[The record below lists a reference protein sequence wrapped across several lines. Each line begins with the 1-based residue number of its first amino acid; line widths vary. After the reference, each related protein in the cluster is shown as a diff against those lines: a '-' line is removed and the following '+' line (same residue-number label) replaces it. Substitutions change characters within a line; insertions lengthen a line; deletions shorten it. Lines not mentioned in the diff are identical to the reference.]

1 MTDLGQLRH
10 TPGRRPDFQNPNL
23 RGVVLLGPT
32 VQTGTELGTM
42 EQRVNA
48 RMIVLHS
55 VWTEGQL
62 HFWAESAKGAAEF
75 VAPVDDLGDDDDT
88 SLEEESFDQPEAE
101 DEQTIE
107 SEDEG
112 GVAVQVEVDL
122 KLADHPFAVDSQELR
137 DWLKPFLT
145 TEPGEGRAELRLP
158 AQGGRALPSA
168 RLAHASGIALADR
181 GADGLGLFG
190 VETLVVDA
198 EQAPFVLERI
208 EEHAS
213 NTSGEDGLLIGRAV
227 DYLSLVGRFSRR
239 LLAQHRFVPGLR
251 QNASGELDGAWQAWF
266 ADEQSAEDASI
277 LVSAMP
283 PAVRAVVD
291 GREHD
296 PASVFNDMVTDM
308 VDAGC
313 RRALIADDLPEVLD
327 GRDTSDPSVSWL
339 TGLLGDKNSVDPS
352 DRRALIKD
360 VRSWIGRLE
369 DRGSSTE
376 WRLCLRLNEP
386 IMLQLPED
394 EEGDEM
400 RPSIMEPNDALWSLS
415 FHLQP
420 TGAQEVIVDAA
431 DIWLL
436 SSESVTIE
444 GRRID
449 SPQELL
455 LAELG
460 RASRLYKP
468 LERALDETEPVD
480 LGLKTNEAYEFLRE
494 IRPLLREQGFGV
506 IEPGW
511 FGSSTSR
518 LGAKLLLDSDPME
531 DPLDP
536 ANSPT
541 VAGASQLGLD
551 ALVGYQW
558 QIAVGDV
565 TLSLKEFEEL
575 AERKTPLVQINGKW
589 VEIRPEDVEAAIKF
603 IRENP
608 GGEMSVGEAIRMAFG
623 ADARTSGLHVTGLE
637 TTGWL
642 ADVFGGSAAGEA
654 LPILNQPVDF
664 QGTLRP
670 YQLRGY
676 SWLAFLE
683 RFGFGACLADD
694 MGLGKTIQMLAIM
707 SGEREEAK
715 AKGIETVPPTLLIAP
730 TSVVGNW
737 VRETERFCPHL
748 NVMVHHGPT
757 RLSGNEFI
765 ERVAK
770 ADLVVTTYALANRDQ
785 DLLTA
790 IQWGRLVLD
799 EAQFIK
805 NPAAKQAQAV
815 RQINAKSRFALT
827 GTPVEN
833 RLSEL
838 WSIMDFLNPGYLGT
852 PGTFRKKFAVPI
864 EKYRDDGKSMQ
875 LRSLVR
881 PFVLRRLKSDPKVVG
896 DLPPKVE
903 SREYCHLTSE
913 QAELY
918 EQTVKKMLSD
928 VDATEGIRR
937 RGIVLSALV
946 KLKQICNH
954 PAQALKEY
962 VKGSTTPPSPARS
975 GKTTRIIEMLDE
987 IMAAGDQAL
996 IFSQFRQM
1004 GHILATTLRHSLD
1017 REVLF
1022 LHGGTP
1028 RLQRQKLVDEFQ
1040 KADGSAPIMLVSL
1053 RAGGVGLN
1061 LTAANHVFHFDR
1073 WWNPAVE
1080 NQATD
1085 RAYRIGQTRTV
1096 QVHKFVC
1103 RGTLE
1108 ERIDEMLETKSQL
1121 AEQIVGSGEQ
1131 WLTELD
1137 TDALRDLLT
1146 LRGDAVG
1153 VE

>member
-1 MTDLGQLRH
+1 
-10 TPGRRPDFQNPNL
+10 
-23 RGVVLLGPT
+23 
-32 VQTGTELGTM
+32 
-42 EQRVNA
+42 
-48 RMIVLHS
+48 MIVLHS

-62 HFWAESAKGAAEF
+62 HFWAESARGAASY
-75 VAPVDDLGDDDDT
+75 VTPVEDIDDSADDEAFDPTELTETEEDVPGDDT
-88 SLEEESFDQPEAE
+88 
-101 DEQTIE
+101 
-107 SEDEG
+107 EG
-112 GVAVQVEVDL
+112 GVAVEVQIET
-122 KLADHPFAVDSQELR
+122 KLADHPFAVSSSELLEALEPFLKHEPAEGKLELHLPSQES
-137 DWLKPFLT
+137 KV
-145 TEPGEGRAELRLP
+145 
-158 AQGGRALPSA
+158 LPSA

-181 GADGLGLFG
+181 GADGLGLFAAES
-190 VETLVVDA
+190 VVVDP
-198 EQAPFVLERI
+198 EHAPFVLERI

-213 NTSGEDGLLIGRAV
+213 NTTGDDGLLIGRAV

-239 LLAQHRFVPGLR
+239 LMAQQRFVPALR
-251 QNASGELDGAWQAWF
+251 QSASGELDGAWQAWF
-266 ADEQSAEDASI
+266 ADEQSAEDATI
-277 LVSAMP
+277 LIAAMP

-296 PASVFNDMVTDM
+296 PAGIFDDMVTGM

-313 RRALIADDLPEVLD
+313 RRALIADDLPEVIE

-339 TGLLGDKNSVDPS
+339 SGLLGSVHGVEPA
-352 DRRALIKD
+352 DRRAMIKD

-386 IMLQLPED
+386 IMLPAID
-394 EEGDEM
+394 EEADEM
-400 RPSIMEPNDALWSLS
+400 RPQIIEPTDATWSLS

-420 TGAQEVIVDAA
+420 IGAEEVLVDAA

-468 LERALDETEPVD
+468 LERALDESEPVD
-480 LGLKTNEAYEFLRE
+480 VELKTTEAYEFLRE

-511 FGSSTSR
+511 FGSTTSR
-518 LGAKLLLDSDPME
+518 LGAKLMLDSDPME

-536 ANSPT
+536 ANAPT

-565 TLSLKEFEEL
+565 TLTLKEFEEL

-654 LPILNQPVDF
+654 LPVLNQPTDF

-676 SWLAFLE
+676 SWLSFLE

-694 MGLGKTIQMLAIM
+694 MGLGKTIQLLAIL
-707 SGEREEAK
+707 SGEREEAT
-715 AKGIETVPPTLLIAP
+715 AKGTRDQILPTLLVVP

-748 NVMVHHGPT
+748 DAMIHHGPA
-757 RLSGNEFI
+757 RLTGTEFI
-765 ERVAK
+765 KRAAK

-785 DLLTA
+785 DVLSA
-790 IQWGRLVLD
+790 MQWGRLVLD

-815 RQINAKSRFALT
+815 RQINAKSRIALT

-838 WSIMDFLNPGYLGT
+838 WSIMDFLNPGYLGS

-864 EKYRDDGKSMQ
+864 EKYRDDAKSMQ

-903 SREYCHLTSE
+903 SREYCHLTNE

-918 EQTVKKMLSD
+918 EQTVKRMLSD
-928 VDATEGIRR
+928 VDATEGIKR

-954 PAQALKEY
+954 PAQALKEH

-975 GKTTRIIEMLDE
+975 GKTTRLIEMLDE

-1004 GHILATTLRHSLD
+1004 GHLLATTLRHSLD

-1146 LRGDAVG
+1146 LRSDAVG
-1153 VE
+1153 EY

>member
-1 MTDLGQLRH
+1 
-10 TPGRRPDFQNPNL
+10 
-23 RGVVLLGPT
+23 
-32 VQTGTELGTM
+32 
-42 EQRVNA
+42 
-48 RMIVLHS
+48 MIVLQS
-55 VWTEGQL
+55 VWTDGRL
-62 HFWAESAKGAAEF
+62 HLWAESAHGAAAFASPVEDLNDEDESLDT
-75 VAPVDDLGDDDDT
+75 VEAADEPSNEAPDT
-88 SLEEESFDQPEAE
+88 APDRAGDQPEAE
-101 DEQTIE
+101 
-107 SEDEG
+107 G
-112 GVAVQVEVDL
+112 GVATEIAVHTETV
-122 KLADHPFAVDSQELR
+122 AHPFALSCEEL
-137 DWLKPFLT
+137 
-145 TEPGEGRAELRLP
+145 AELLGSFLGSEP
-158 AQGGRALPSA
+158 KLSSVKLKVPSQGRVVLPSA
-168 RLAHASGIALADR
+168 RLAHAAGIALTGR
-181 GADGLGLFG
+181 GADALSS
-190 VETLVVDA
+190 VKVDSIA
-198 EQAPFVLERI
+198 IEPEHVPALLERLQEFADSDENEKI
-208 EEHAS
+208 
-213 NTSGEDGLLIGRAV
+213 LIGRTV
-227 DYLSLVGRFSRR
+227 DYLSLVARFARR
-239 LLAQHRFVPGLR
+239 LLAQQRFVPALR
-251 QNASGELDGAWQAWF
+251 QSSTGELDGSWQAWF
-266 ADEQSAEDASI
+266 ADEQSSEDAGT

-283 PAVRAVVD
+283 PAVRSVEDA
-291 GREHD
+291 RAHD
-296 PASVFNDMVTDM
+296 PAGIFDDMTTAL

-313 RRALIADDLPEVLD
+313 RRALIDDDLPEVID
-327 GRDTSDPSVSWL
+327 GRDPSDPSVAWL
-339 TGLLGDKNSVDPS
+339 FGLLGERHTVEAA
-352 DRRALIKD
+352 DRRALIRD
-360 VRSWIGRLE
+360 VRGWIGRLE
-369 DRGSSTE
+369 ERGSSTE

-386 IMLQLPED
+386 LMLARKPED
-394 EEGDEM
+394 EDDE
-400 RPSIMEPNDALWSLS
+400 RPAIVEPADATWGLS

-420 TGAQEVIVDAA
+420 IGAEDILIDAA

-436 SSESVTIE
+436 SSESVTFE

-449 SPQELL
+449 NPQELL

-460 RASRLYKP
+460 RASRLYKR
-468 LERALDETEPVD
+468 LEKALDETEPVD
-480 LGLKTNEAYEFLRE
+480 VELKTNEAYEFLRE

-511 FGSSTSR
+511 FGSTTSR
-518 LGAKLLLDSDPME
+518 LGAKLLLDSDPMDE
-531 DPLDP
+531 SLE
-536 ANSPT
+536 AGSPS
-541 VAGASQLGLD
+541 VAGAAKLGLD

-565 TLSLKEFEEL
+565 TLTLKEFEEL

-642 ADVFGGSAAGEA
+642 ADVFGGSSAGEA
-654 LPILNQPVDF
+654 LPILEQPTEF
-664 QGTLRP
+664 HGTLRP

-676 SWLAFLE
+676 SWLSFLE

-694 MGLGKTIQMLAIM
+694 MGLGKTIQLLAIM
-707 SGEREEAK
+707 AGEREEAK
-715 AKGIETVPPTLLIAP
+715 AKGQDRVPPTLLIVP

-737 VRETERFCPHL
+737 VRETNRFCPQL
-748 NVMVHHGPT
+748 DVVVHHGPG
-757 RLSGNEFI
+757 RLAGNDFI
-765 ERVAK
+765 ARVAK
-770 ADLVVTTYALANRDQ
+770 TDFVVTTYALANRDQ
-785 DLLTA
+785 DLLSA

-815 RQINAKSRFALT
+815 RNIRARSRIALT

-838 WSIMDFLNPGYLGT
+838 WSIMDFLNPGYLGS
-852 PGTFRKKFAVPI
+852 PGGFRKKFAVPI
-864 EKYRDDGKSMQ
+864 EKYRDDAKSVQ

-903 SREYCHLTSE
+903 SREYCYLTNE

-918 EQTVKKMLSD
+918 EQTVKKMLAD

-954 PAQALKEY
+954 PAQALKEI
-962 VKGSTTPPSPARS
+962 VKGQTTPPSAARS
-975 GKTTRIIEMLDE
+975 GKTTRLIEMLDE
-987 IMAAGDQAL
+987 ILAAGDQAL

-1004 GHILATTLRHSLD
+1004 GHLLASTLRHALD

-1040 KADGSAPIMLVSL
+1040 KRDGSTPIMLVSL

-1085 RAYRIGQTRTV
+1085 RAYRIGQMRTV

-1121 AEQIVGSGEQ
+1121 AEQIVGAGEQ

-1153 VE
+1153 DL

>member
-1 MTDLGQLRH
+1 
-10 TPGRRPDFQNPNL
+10 
-23 RGVVLLGPT
+23 
-32 VQTGTELGTM
+32 
-42 EQRVNA
+42 
-48 RMIVLHS
+48 MIVLQS
-55 VWTEGQL
+55 VWTDGKL
-62 HFWAESAKGAAEF
+62 HLWAESARGA
-75 VAPVDDLGDDDDT
+75 
-88 SLEEESFDQPEAE
+88 ESFAAPIEDLTDEDESLDESESHAEPEAPPASE
-101 DEQTIE
+101 SVVAQATKPIASTEVVPHQFSISSDELQRT
-107 SEDEG
+107 
-112 GVAVQVEVDL
+112 
-122 KLADHPFAVDSQELR
+122 LA
-137 DWLKPFLT
+137 PFLSHEANFST
-145 TEPGEGRAELRLP
+145 VKLRLP
-158 AQGGRALPSA
+158 ALEGNVLPSA

-181 GADGLGLFG
+181 GADGLRTVT
-190 VETLVVDA
+190 VETIAVEPEHVPAL
-198 EQAPFVLERI
+198 LERI
-208 EEHAS
+208 QEHAAE
-213 NTSGEDGLLIGRAV
+213 TSGEDGLLIGRTV
-227 DYLSLVGRFSRR
+227 DYASLVARFARR
-239 LLAQHRFVPGLR
+239 LQAQQRFVPALR
-251 QNASGELDGAWQAWF
+251 QSSTGDLDGSWQAWF
-266 ADEQSAEDASI
+266 ADEQSAEDAGT

-283 PAVRAVVD
+283 PAVRSVVD
-291 GREHD
+291 SRSHD
-296 PASVFNDMVTDM
+296 PAGIFDDMTTALVN
-308 VDAGC
+308 AGC
-313 RRALIADDLPEVLD
+313 RRALIDDNLPEVIE
-327 GRDTSDPSVSWL
+327 GRDPSDPSVAWL
-339 TGLLGDKNSVDPS
+339 FGLLGERETVEAA
-352 DRRALIKD
+352 DRRGLIRD
-360 VRSWIGRLE
+360 VRNWIGRLE
-369 DRGSSTE
+369 ERGSSTE

-386 IMLQLPED
+386 LVLPKRPD
-394 EEGDEM
+394 EEGE
-400 RPSIMEPNDALWSLS
+400 RPAIIEPADATWALS

-420 TGAQEVIVDAA
+420 IGAEDLLLDAA

-436 SSESVTIE
+436 SSESITIE
-444 GRRID
+444 GRRLD

-460 RASRLYKP
+460 RASRLYKR
-468 LERALDETEPVD
+468 LEKALDETEPVD
-480 LGLKTNEAYEFLRE
+480 IELKTNEAYEFLRE

-511 FGSSTSR
+511 FGSTTSR
-518 LGAKLLLDSDPME
+518 LGAKLLLDSDPMDE
-531 DPLDP
+531 SIEAGAP
-536 ANSPT
+536 S
-541 VAGASQLGLD
+541 VAGAAKLGLD

-565 TLSLKEFEEL
+565 TLTLKEFEEL
-575 AERKTPLVQINGKW
+575 AKRKTPLVQINGKW

-642 ADVFGGSAAGEA
+642 ADVFGGSSAGEA
-654 LPILNQPVDF
+654 LPILDQPTDF
-664 QGTLRP
+664 HGTLRP

-676 SWLAFLE
+676 SWLSFLE

-694 MGLGKTIQMLAIM
+694 MGLGKTIQLLAILA
-707 SGEREEAK
+707 GERQEAK
-715 AKGIETVPPTLLIAP
+715 AKGQDRVLPTLLVVP

-737 VRETERFCPHL
+737 VRETHRFCPQL
-748 NVMVHHGPT
+748 DVMVHHGPA
-757 RLSGNEFI
+757 RLTGAEFTN
-765 ERVAK
+765 RVAK
-770 ADLVVTTYALANRDQ
+770 TDFVVTTYALANRDQ
-785 DLLTA
+785 ELFSA
-790 IQWGRLVLD
+790 IEWGRLVLD

-815 RQINAKSRFALT
+815 RGLKARSRIALT

-852 PGTFRKKFAVPI
+852 PGGFRKKFAVPI
-864 EKYRDDGKSMQ
+864 EKYRDDAKSVQ

-903 SREYCHLTSE
+903 SREYCYLTSE

-918 EQTVKKMLSD
+918 EQTVKKMLAD

-954 PAQALKEY
+954 PAQALKEV
-962 VKGSTTPPSPARS
+962 VKGQTTPPSAARS
-975 GKTTRIIEMLDE
+975 GKTTRLIEMLDE
-987 IMAAGDQAL
+987 ILAAGDQAL

-1004 GHILATTLRHSLD
+1004 GHLLASTLRHALD

-1028 RLQRQKLVDEFQ
+1028 RLQRQKIVDEFQ
-1040 KADGSAPIMLVSL
+1040 KADGTSPIMLVSL

-1085 RAYRIGQTRTV
+1085 RAYRIGQMRTV

-1121 AEQIVGSGEQ
+1121 AEQIVGAGEQ

-1146 LRGDAVG
+1146 LRGDAIG
-1153 VE
+1153 EN

>member
-1 MTDLGQLRH
+1 
-10 TPGRRPDFQNPNL
+10 
-23 RGVVLLGPT
+23 
-32 VQTGTELGTM
+32 
-42 EQRVNA
+42 
-48 RMIVLHS
+48 MIVLHS

-62 HFWAESAKGAAEF
+62 HFWAESAQGASQFAE
-75 VAPVDDLGDDDDT
+75 PVDDTDPASDDASYDP
-88 SLEEESFDQPEAE
+88 SQGLESD
-101 DEQTIE
+101 E
-107 SEDEG
+107 SEDDADGEG
-112 GVAVQVEVDL
+112 ETQVAVEIKIEKELSAHPFSVPSSELREFLAPFLKTETAEGQVEL
-122 KLADHPFAVDSQELR
+122 Q
-137 DWLKPFLT
+137 
-145 TEPGEGRAELRLP
+145 LP
-158 AQGGRALPSA
+158 AQGELALPSV
-168 RLAHASGIALADR
+168 RLAHASGLSLTAR
-181 GADGLGLFG
+181 GADRLGLFG
-190 VETLVVDA
+190 VETVVIDA
-198 EQAPFVLERI
+198 AEAPFVLERI

-213 NTSGEDGLLIGRAV
+213 NTTGEDGLLIGRAV
-227 DYLSLVGRFSRR
+227 DYLSLVGRFARR
-239 LLAQHRFVPGLR
+239 LMAQQRFVPALR
-251 QNASGELDGAWQAWF
+251 QSASGELDGSWQAWF
-266 ADEQSAEDASI
+266 ADEQSAEDAAI

-296 PASVFNDMVTDM
+296 PSGIFDDMVTGM

-327 GRDTSDPSVSWL
+327 GRDVSDPSVSWL
-339 TGLLGDKNSVDPS
+339 TGLLGAEHGVSPA

-369 DRGSSTE
+369 ERGSSTE

-386 IMLQLPED
+386 IMLEQVD
-394 EEGDEM
+394 EEADEM
-400 RPSIMEPNDALWSLS
+400 RPQIIEPADAVWSLS

-420 TGAQEVIVDAA
+420 IGAEEVLVDAA

-468 LERALDETEPVD
+468 LERALDLSEPVD
-480 LGLKTNEAYEFLRE
+480 VELTTNEAYEFLRE
-494 IRPLLREQGFGV
+494 FRPLLREQGFGV
-506 IEPGW
+506 MEPGW
-511 FGSSTSR
+511 FGSTTSR
-518 LGAKLLLDSDPME
+518 LGAKLLLDAPPME
-531 DPLDP
+531 DPFGP
-536 ANSPT
+536 EGAPT
-541 VAGASQLGLD
+541 VAGAAQLGLD

-565 TLSLKEFEEL
+565 TLTLKEFEEL

-637 TTGWL
+637 TSGWL

-654 LPILNQPVDF
+654 LPILNQPTKF

-676 SWLAFLE
+676 SWLSFLE

-694 MGLGKTIQMLAIM
+694 MGLGKTIQLLAIL
-707 SGEREEAK
+707 SGEREEAE
-715 AKGIETVPPTLLIAP
+715 AKGVRDQVLPTLLVVP

-748 NVMVHHGPT
+748 DAVVHHGPA
-757 RLSGNEFI
+757 RLTGNAFLA
-765 ERVAK
+765 RVQK
-770 ADLVVTTYALANRDQ
+770 ADLVITTYALANRDQ
-785 DLLTA
+785 DILSA
-790 IQWGRLVLD
+790 MQWGRLVLD

-815 RQINAKSRFALT
+815 RQINAKSRMALT

-838 WSIMDFLNPGYLGT
+838 WSIMDFLNPGYLGS

-864 EKYRDDGKSMQ
+864 EKYRDDAKSLQ

-903 SREYCHLTSE
+903 SREYCHLTTE

-918 EQTVKKMLSD
+918 EQTVKRMLTE
-928 VDATEGIRR
+928 VDATEGIKR

-954 PAQALKEY
+954 PAQALKEH
-962 VKGSTTPPSPARS
+962 VKGSTTPPSAARS
-975 GKTTRIIEMLDE
+975 GKTTRLIEMLDE

-1004 GHILATTLRHSLD
+1004 GHILATTLRHTLD

-1040 KADGSAPIMLVSL
+1040 KGDQSAPIMLVSL

-1153 VE
+1153 EE

>member
-1 MTDLGQLRH
+1 
-10 TPGRRPDFQNPNL
+10 
-23 RGVVLLGPT
+23 
-32 VQTGTELGTM
+32 M

-55 VWTEGQL
+55 VWTEGRL

-75 VAPVDDLGDDDDT
+75 VVPIEELAEDEETDLGA
-88 SLEEESFDQPEAE
+88 ESFD
-101 DEQTIE
+101 E
-107 SEDEG
+107 SESEGDAQADAQDEIQNEG
-112 GVAVQVEVDL
+112 GVAVQIEI
-122 KLADHPFAVDSQELR
+122 KLADHPFAVASD
-137 DWLKPFLT
+137 DD
-145 TEPGEGRAELRLP
+145 GRIELRLP
-158 AQGGRALPSA
+158 AQDGRALPSA
-168 RLAHASGIALADR
+168 RLAHASGLSLVDR

-190 VETLVVDA
+190 VETVIIDP
-198 EQAPFVLERI
+198 EQAPFLLEKI
-208 EEHAS
+208 EEHAA
-213 NTSGEDGLLIGRAV
+213 NTTGDDGLLIGRAV
-227 DYLSLVGRFSRR
+227 DYLSLVGRFSRK
-239 LLAQHRFVPGLR
+239 LLAQQRFVPGLR
-251 QNASGELDGAWQAWF
+251 QNAAGELDGAWQAWF

-277 LVSAMP
+277 LVAAMP
-283 PAVRAVVD
+283 PAVRSVVD
-291 GREHD
+291 SKEHD
-296 PASVFNDMVTDM
+296 AASVFNDMVTGM

-327 GRDTSDPSVSWL
+327 GRDTSDPSVAWL
-339 TGLLGDKNSVDPS
+339 TGLLGEKNTVEPA

-360 VRSWIGRLE
+360 VRAWIGRLE

-386 IMLQLPED
+386 LMLKLPSEED
-394 EEGDEM
+394 ADEM
-400 RPSIMEPNDALWSLS
+400 RPSIIEPTDAVWSLS

-420 TGAQEVIVDAA
+420 TSAQEVLVDAA

-449 SPQELL
+449 NPQELL

-480 LGLKTNEAYEFLRE
+480 LELKTTEAYEFLRE

-518 LGAKLLLDSDPME
+518 LGAKLLLDSDPMA

-536 ANSPT
+536 AGSPT

-654 LPILNQPVDF
+654 LPILTQPEQF

-694 MGLGKTIQMLAIM
+694 MGLGKTIQMLAVM
-707 SGEREEAK
+707 AGEREEAE
-715 AKGIETVPPTLLIAP
+715 AKGLDGVLPTLLIAP

-737 VRETERFCPHL
+737 VRETERFCPKL
-748 NVMVHHGPT
+748 KVMVHHGPT
-757 RLSGNEFI
+757 RLTGTEFI
-765 ERVAK
+765 KCVAK

-785 DLLTA
+785 DLLGT

-815 RQINAKSRFALT
+815 RNINAKSRIALT

-852 PGTFRKKFAVPI
+852 PGMFRRKFSIPI
-864 EKYRDDGKSMQ
+864 EKYNDDSKSAQ

-903 SREYCHLTSE
+903 SREYCHLTTE

-918 EQTVKKMLSD
+918 EQTVKRMLLE

-937 RGIVLSALV
+937 RGMVLSALV

-962 VKGSTTPPSPARS
+962 VKGSTTPPSAARS

-1004 GHILATTLRHSLD
+1004 GHILATTLRHEFN

-1028 RLQRQKLVDEFQ
+1028 RLQRQKIVDEFQ

-1108 ERIDEMLETKSQL
+1108 ERIDEMLESKAKL

-1137 TDALRDLLT
+1137 TNALRDLLT

>member
-1 MTDLGQLRH
+1 M
-10 TPGRRPDFQNPNL
+10 
-23 RGVVLLGPT
+23 VL
-32 VQTGTELGTM
+32 QC
-42 EQRVNA
+42 
-48 RMIVLHS
+48 
-55 VWTEGQL
+55 VWTNGKL
-62 HFWAESAKGAAEF
+62 HLWAESAKGA
-75 VAPVDDLGDDDDT
+75 
-88 SLEEESFDQPEAE
+88 ESFASPIE
-101 DEQTIE
+101 DLSDEDD
-107 SEDEG
+107 SLDEG
-112 GVAVQVEVDL
+112 EQGSEAAAEPGSDPETETANITALATATEVIP
-122 KLADHPFAVDSQELR
+122 HQFAVASDELER
-137 DWLKPFLT
+137 ALAPFLSQ
-145 TEPGEGRAELRLP
+145 RAQFSRVELRLP
-158 AQGGRALPSA
+158 AQGGAVLPSA
-168 RLAHASGIALADR
+168 RLAHASGMALADR
-181 GADGLGLFG
+181 GADGLRNVTL
-190 VETLVVDA
+190 ETVAIEPELVPA
-198 EQAPFVLERI
+198 LLEGI
-208 EEHAS
+208 QEHAAE
-213 NTSGEDGLLIGRAV
+213 TTGEDGLLLGRTV
-227 DYLSLVGRFSRR
+227 DYALLVARFARR
-239 LLAQHRFVPGLR
+239 LQAQQRFVPALR
-251 QNASGELDGAWQAWF
+251 QGSTGELDGSWQAWF
-266 ADEQSAEDASI
+266 ADEQSAEDAGT

-283 PAVRAVVD
+283 PAVRSVVD
-291 GREHD
+291 TRSHD
-296 PASVFNDMVTDM
+296 PAGIFDDMMTALVN
-308 VDAGC
+308 AGC
-313 RRALIADDLPEVLD
+313 RRALIDDNLPEVID
-327 GRDTSDPSVSWL
+327 GRDPSDPSVAWL
-339 TGLLGDKNSVDPS
+339 SGLLGERETVEAA
-352 DRRALIKD
+352 DRRGLIRD
-360 VRSWIGRLE
+360 VRNWIGRLE
-369 DRGSSTE
+369 ERGSSTE

-386 IMLQLPED
+386 LLLPKKPD
-394 EEGDEM
+394 EVGE
-400 RPSIMEPNDALWSLS
+400 RPAIVEPADATWALS

-420 TGAQEVIVDAA
+420 IGAEDLLLDAA

-444 GRRID
+444 GRRLD

-460 RASRLYKP
+460 RASRLYKR
-468 LERALDETEPVD
+468 LEKALDETEPVD
-480 LGLKTNEAYEFLRE
+480 VELKTNEAYEFLRE

-511 FGSSTSR
+511 FGSTTSR
-518 LGAKLLLDSDPME
+518 LGAKLLLDSDPM
-531 DPLDP
+531 DDSIDAGAP
-536 ANSPT
+536 S
-541 VAGASQLGLD
+541 VAGAAKLGLD

-565 TLSLKEFEEL
+565 TLTLKEFEEL
-575 AERKTPLVQINGKW
+575 AKRKTPLVQINGKW

-603 IRENP
+603 VRENP

-654 LPILNQPVDF
+654 LPILDQPNEF
-664 QGTLRP
+664 HGTLRP

-676 SWLAFLE
+676 SWLSFLE

-694 MGLGKTIQMLAIM
+694 MGLGKTIQLLAILA
-707 SGEREEAK
+707 GERQEAK
-715 AKGIETVPPTLLIAP
+715 AKGHDRVLPTLLVVP

-737 VRETERFCPHL
+737 VRETHRFCPQL
-748 NVMVHHGPT
+748 EVMVHHGPA
-757 RLSGNEFI
+757 RLTGTEFI
-765 ERVAK
+765 NHVAK
-770 ADLVVTTYALANRDQ
+770 TDFVVTTYALANRDQ
-785 DLLTA
+785 ELFST
-790 IQWGRLVLD
+790 IEWGRLVLD

-815 RQINAKSRFALT
+815 RGLRARSRIALT

-838 WSIMDFLNPGYLGT
+838 WSIMDFLNPGYLGS
-852 PGTFRKKFAVPI
+852 PGGFRKKFAVPI
-864 EKYRDDGKSMQ
+864 EKYRDDAKSVQ

-903 SREYCHLTSE
+903 SREYCYLTTE

-954 PAQALKEY
+954 PAQALKEV
-962 VKGSTTPPSPARS
+962 VKGQTTPPSAARS
-975 GKTTRIIEMLDE
+975 GKTTRLIEMLDE
-987 IMAAGDQAL
+987 ILSAGDQAL

-1004 GHILATTLRHSLD
+1004 GHLLASTLRHALD

-1040 KADGSAPIMLVSL
+1040 KADGTSPIMLVSL

-1085 RAYRIGQTRTV
+1085 RAYRIGQMRTV

-1121 AEQIVGSGEQ
+1121 AEQIVGAGEQ

-1146 LRGDAVG
+1146 LRGDAIG
-1153 VE
+1153 EN

>member
-1 MTDLGQLRH
+1 
-10 TPGRRPDFQNPNL
+10 
-23 RGVVLLGPT
+23 
-32 VQTGTELGTM
+32 
-42 EQRVNA
+42 
-48 RMIVLHS
+48 MIVLQS
-55 VWTEGQL
+55 VWTDGKL
-62 HFWAESAKGAAEF
+62 HLWAESARGA
-75 VAPVDDLGDDDDT
+75 
-88 SLEEESFDQPEAE
+88 ESFAAPIEDITDE
-101 DEQTIE
+101 DESLDE
-107 SEDEG
+107 SETPSTS
-112 GVAVQVEVDL
+112 GVESSPDIKAETALATQPRIDTEVVP
-122 KLADHPFAVDSQELR
+122 HQFAIPSAELEKA
-137 DWLKPFLT
+137 LTPFLSHEAKFSSIT
-145 TEPGEGRAELRLP
+145 LRLP
-158 AQGGRALPSA
+158 AQGGNVLPSA

-181 GADGLGLFG
+181 GADGLRTVTAETIA
-190 VETLVVDA
+190 VEP
-198 EQAPFVLERI
+198 EFVPELLERI
-208 EEHAS
+208 QEHA
-213 NTSGEDGLLIGRAV
+213 TEALGDDGVLIGRTV
-227 DYLSLVGRFSRR
+227 DYVSLVARFARR
-239 LLAQHRFVPGLR
+239 LQAQQRFVPALR
-251 QNASGELDGAWQAWF
+251 QSSTGDLDGSWQAWF
-266 ADEQSAEDASI
+266 ADEQSAEDAGT

-283 PAVRAVVD
+283 PAVRSVVD
-291 GREHD
+291 SRNHD
-296 PASVFNDMVTDM
+296 PAGIFDDMTTALVN
-308 VDAGC
+308 AGC
-313 RRALIADDLPEVLD
+313 RRALIDDNLPEVIE
-327 GRDTSDPSVSWL
+327 GRDPSDPSVAWL
-339 TGLLGDKNSVDPS
+339 FGLLGERETVEAA
-352 DRRALIKD
+352 DRRGLIRD
-360 VRSWIGRLE
+360 VRNWIGRLE
-369 DRGSSTE
+369 ERGSSTE

-386 IMLQLPED
+386 LVLPKKPD
-394 EEGDEM
+394 EEGE
-400 RPSIMEPNDALWSLS
+400 RPAIIEPADATWALS

-420 TGAQEVIVDAA
+420 IGAEDLLLDAA

-436 SSESVTIE
+436 SSESITIE
-444 GRRID
+444 GRRLD

-460 RASRLYKP
+460 RASRLYKR
-468 LERALDETEPVD
+468 LEKALDETEPVD
-480 LGLKTNEAYEFLRE
+480 IELKTNEAYEFLRE

-511 FGSSTSR
+511 FGSTTSR
-518 LGAKLLLDSDPME
+518 LGAKLLLDSDPMDDSIE
-531 DPLDP
+531 AGAP
-536 ANSPT
+536 S
-541 VAGASQLGLD
+541 VAGAAKLGLD

-565 TLSLKEFEEL
+565 TLTLKEFEEL
-575 AERKTPLVQINGKW
+575 AKRKTPLVQINGKW

-642 ADVFGGSAAGEA
+642 ADVFGGSSAGEA
-654 LPILNQPVDF
+654 LPILEQPTEF
-664 QGTLRP
+664 HGTLRP

-676 SWLAFLE
+676 SWLSFLE

-694 MGLGKTIQMLAIM
+694 MGLGKTIQLLAILA
-707 SGEREEAK
+707 GERQEAK
-715 AKGIETVPPTLLIAP
+715 AKGQDRVPPTLLVVP

-737 VRETERFCPHL
+737 VRETHRFCPQL
-748 NVMVHHGPT
+748 DVMVHHGPA
-757 RLSGNEFI
+757 RLSGAEFI
-765 ERVAK
+765 NRVAK
-770 ADLVVTTYALANRDQ
+770 TDFVVTTYALANRDQ
-785 DLLTA
+785 ELFST
-790 IQWGRLVLD
+790 IEWGRLVLD

-815 RQINAKSRFALT
+815 RGLRARSRIALT

-852 PGTFRKKFAVPI
+852 PGGFRKKFAVPI
-864 EKYRDDGKSMQ
+864 EKYRDDAKSVQ

-903 SREYCHLTSE
+903 SREYCYLTSE

-918 EQTVKKMLSD
+918 EQTVKKMLAD

-954 PAQALKEY
+954 PAQALKEI
-962 VKGSTTPPSPARS
+962 VKGQTTPPSAARS
-975 GKTTRIIEMLDE
+975 GKTTRLIEMLDE
-987 IMAAGDQAL
+987 ILAAGDQAL

-1004 GHILATTLRHSLD
+1004 GHLLASTLRHTLD

-1028 RLQRQKLVDEFQ
+1028 RLQRQKIVDEFQ
-1040 KADGSAPIMLVSL
+1040 KADGTSPIMLVSL

-1085 RAYRIGQTRTV
+1085 RAYRIGQMRTV

-1121 AEQIVGSGEQ
+1121 AEQIVGAGEQ

-1146 LRGDAVG
+1146 LRGDAIG
-1153 VE
+1153 EN

>member
-1 MTDLGQLRH
+1 VRETGAGQH
-10 TPGRRPDFQNPNL
+10 
-23 RGVVLLGPT
+23 
-32 VQTGTELGTM
+32 
-42 EQRVNA
+42 
-48 RMIVLHS
+48 
-55 VWTEGQL
+55 
-62 HFWAESAKGAAEF
+62 AAG
-75 VAPVDDLGDDDDT
+75 L
-88 SLEEESFDQPEAE
+88 
-101 DEQTIE
+101 
-107 SEDEG
+107 
-112 GVAVQVEVDL
+112 
-122 KLADHPFAVDSQELR
+122 
-137 DWLKPFLT
+137 
-145 TEPGEGRAELRLP
+145 
-158 AQGGRALPSA
+158 
-168 RLAHASGIALADR
+168 ALAER
-181 GADGLGLFG
+181 GADALTN
-190 VETLVVDA
+190 VTVDSVA
-198 EQAPFVLERI
+198 LDPKDVAGFLERLQ
-208 EEHAS
+208 EFADSEANEH
-213 NTSGEDGLLIGRAV
+213 LLVGRTL
-227 DYLSLVGRFSRR
+227 DYLSLVARFARR
-239 LLAQHRFVPGLR
+239 LLAQQRFVPALR
-251 QNASGELDGAWQAWF
+251 QGATGELDGSWQAWF
-266 ADEQSAEDASI
+266 ADESSAEDAGT
-277 LVSAMP
+277 LVAAMP
-283 PAVRAVVD
+283 PAVRSVVD
-291 GREHD
+291 SRSHD
-296 PASVFNDMVTDM
+296 PAGIFDDMVTAL
-308 VDAGC
+308 VDAGA
-313 RRALIADDLPEVLD
+313 RRALVDDNLPEVIE
-327 GRDTSDPSVSWL
+327 GRDPSDPSVAWL
-339 TGLLGDKNSVDPS
+339 FGLLGERHTVEPA
-352 DRRALIKD
+352 DRRALIRD
-360 VRSWIGRLE
+360 VRNWIGRLE
-369 DRGSSTE
+369 ERGSSTE

-386 IMLQLPED
+386 LVLPGKNQD
-394 EEGDEM
+394 DK
-400 RPSIMEPNDALWSLS
+400 RPAIVEPADATWALS

-420 TGAQEVIVDAA
+420 IGAEDVLVDAA

-444 GRRID
+444 GRRLD

-460 RASRLYKP
+460 RASRLYKR
-468 LERALDETEPVD
+468 LEKALDESEPVD
-480 LGLKTNEAYEFLRE
+480 VELKTNEAYEFLRE

-511 FGSSTSR
+511 FGSTTSR
-518 LGAKLLLDSDPME
+518 LGAKLLLDSDPM
-531 DPLDP
+531 DDALD
-536 ANSPT
+536 AGSPS
-541 VAGASQLGLD
+541 VAGAAKLGLD

-565 TLSLKEFEEL
+565 TLTLKEFEEL
-575 AERKTPLVQINGKW
+575 AQRKTPLVQINGKW

-608 GGEMSVGEAIRMAFG
+608 GGKMSVGEAIRMAFG

-642 ADVFGGSAAGEA
+642 ADVFGGSSAGEA
-654 LPILNQPVDF
+654 LPILNQPQDF
-664 QGTLRP
+664 HGTLRP

-676 SWLAFLE
+676 SWLSFLE

-694 MGLGKTIQMLAIM
+694 MGLGKTIQLLAILA
-707 SGEREEAK
+707 GERQEAK
-715 AKGIETVPPTLLIAP
+715 ARGQDRVLPTLLIVP

-737 VRETERFCPHL
+737 VRETHRFCPQL
-748 NVMVHHGPT
+748 DVVVHHGPG
-757 RLSGNEFI
+757 RLAGAEFI
-765 ERVAK
+765 ARVAK
-770 ADLVVTTYALANRDQ
+770 ADFVVTTYALANRDQ
-785 DLLTA
+785 ELLSA
-790 IQWGRLVLD
+790 IEWGRLVLD

-815 RQINAKSRFALT
+815 RNIRARSRIALT

-838 WSIMDFLNPGYLGT
+838 WSIMDFLNPGYLGS
-852 PGTFRKKFAVPI
+852 PGGFRKKFAVPI
-864 EKYRDDGKSMQ
+864 EKYRDEGKSVQ

-903 SREYCHLTSE
+903 SREYCYLTSE

-918 EQTVKKMLSD
+918 EQTVKKMLAD

-946 KLKQICNH
+946 RLKQICNH
-954 PAQALKEY
+954 PAQALKEV
-962 VKGSTTPPSPARS
+962 VKNTGTPPSAARS
-975 GKTTRIIEMLDE
+975 GKTTRLIEMLDE
-987 IMAAGDQAL
+987 ILAAGDQAL

-1004 GHILATTLRHSLD
+1004 GYLLASTLRHALD

-1040 KADGSAPIMLVSL
+1040 RADGSAPIMLVSL

-1085 RAYRIGQTRTV
+1085 RAYRIGQMRTV

-1121 AEQIVGSGEQ
+1121 AEQIVGAGEQ

-1146 LRGDAVG
+1146 LRSDAVG
-1153 VE
+1153 EV